1 MYDRAITIDFD
12 NRNDEFKVNDDVNL
26 INISYSHLK
35 GLFENAA
42 LNKDNQMSEEDFRKF
57 TTITD
62 FIYEK
67 FDITFGN
74 RIQTQI
80 ENIVPVFI
88 ACGGKK
94 EDALDFLLSRKVIS
108 KIEGRFEDYVK
119 VALRELVTLMEK
131 TYGAGVLKRSEKT
144 AQAIMRRL

>member
-1 MYDRAITIDFD
+1 MICVCDYRTPTEVLKSLNEKFEVIT
-12 NRNDEFKVNDDVNL
+12 N
-26 INISYSHLK
+26 
-35 GLFENAA
+35 
-42 LNKDNQMSEEDFRKF
+42 
-57 TTITD
+57 

-74 RIQTQI
+74 RILTQI
-80 ENIVPVFI
+80 TNIVPVFI